1 MNPILFFTQALLV
14 IAPPT
19 AGAHEETICFVADTT
34 YNTGNYEYEALQLLD
49 FIVPPHST
57 WAPLSTAIR
66 RSSHQLPVSGCVGW
80 LLADAM
86 NPILFFTQALLVI
99 APPTAGAHEETIC
112 FVADTTYNT
121 GNYEYEA
128 LQLLDFIVP
137 PHSTWAPLS
146 TAIRRSSHQLPIS
159 GCVGWLLADAMNPI
173 LFFTQALL
181 LIAPPTAGA
190 HEETICFVADT
201 TIQHWKL
208 RI

>member
-1 MNPILFFTQALLV
+1 MNPILFLTQALLV

-34 YNTGNYEYEALQLLD
+34 YNTGNYEYKAIQLLD

-121 GNYEYEA
+121 GNYEYGSTTA
-128 LQLLDFIVP
+128 PGLHRTATFNLGATIDGHKKIIP
-137 PHSTWAPLS
+137 PATCQWVRRLAPGGRYEPDPVFHAG
-146 TAIRRSSHQLPIS
+146 TATYRFHRQPVRTRKQYAS
-159 GCVGWLLADAMNPI
+159 
-173 LFFTQALL
+173 
-181 LIAPPTAGA
+181 
-190 HEETICFVADT
+190 
-201 TIQHWKL
+201 
-208 RI
+208 